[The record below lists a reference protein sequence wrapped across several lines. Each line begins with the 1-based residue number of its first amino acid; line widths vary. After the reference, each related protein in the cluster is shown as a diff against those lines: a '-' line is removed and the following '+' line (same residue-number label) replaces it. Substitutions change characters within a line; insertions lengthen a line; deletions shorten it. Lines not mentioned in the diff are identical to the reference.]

1 LLEERKEKA
10 KREDTPRLITVVVQQ
25 FNEIINFII
34 GQGRLRQTNRTLENG
49 TSQQLELLLNQSVN
63 QIRRTLPLDL

>member
-1 LLEERKEKA
+1 
-10 KREDTPRLITVVVQQ
+10 VVQQ
-25 FNEIINFII
+25 FNEIINFIIGIRNLNEREPLLARLI

-49 TSQQLELLLNQSVN
+49 TGQQLELLLNQSVN